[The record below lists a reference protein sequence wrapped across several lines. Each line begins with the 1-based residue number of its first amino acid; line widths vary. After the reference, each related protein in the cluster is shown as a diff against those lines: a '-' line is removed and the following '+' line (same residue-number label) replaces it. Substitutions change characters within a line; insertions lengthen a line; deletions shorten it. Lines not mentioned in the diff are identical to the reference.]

1 VSKFVESVDPS
12 LFREAMSR
20 LASGVSILTSADPEG
35 APFGLTATAVCSVSL
50 EPPLV
55 LASLASTSATHAAVV
70 AGGRFALNF
79 LSGADADLARR
90 FSSSASDKFVGVE
103 WTAGIT
109 GCPVLPD
116 TLAVCECVLER
127 TVPAGD
133 HTVFFGRVVGVVV
146 EQESDDPLIYFRGSY
161 EGETH

>member
-1 VSKFVESVDPS
+1 MSKFVESVDPS

-20 LASGVSILTSADPEG
+20 LASGVSIVTSADPAG
-35 APFGLTATAVCSVSL
+35 TPFGLTATAVCSVSV
-50 EPPLV
+50 EPPIV
-55 LASLASTSATHAAVV
+55 LASLASTSATHDALA

-79 LSGADADLARR
+79 LSTASADLARR
-90 FSSSASDKFVGVE
+90 FSSSAPDKFIGVE
-103 WTAGIT
+103 WTAGVT

-116 TLAVCECVLER
+116 ALAVCECVLER

-133 HTVFFGRVVGVVV
+133 HTVFFGRVVDVVV

-161 EGETH
+161 EGGTP